1 MAGRAWAPSPSRW
14 TAAAAMAARRWPPA
28 STPRARS
35 SIWSRPDLTLEP
47 GRDPIEMHGRRAAR
61 QQVLAEIEAGCV
73 SRRRADQLAA
83 DHDHRVGAAVIGLA
97 AELLQPLGDVHGVA
111 DEGVIDATGRA
122 DIADQRR
129 AAVDADAD
137 ADRLQPL
144 AGTAGVV

>member
-35 SIWSRPDLTLEP
+35 SLWSRPDLTLEP

-73 SRRRADQLAA
+73 SRRRAD
-83 DHDHRVGAAVIGLA
+83 
-97 AELLQPLGDVHGVA
+97 
-111 DEGVIDATGRA
+111 
-122 DIADQRR
+122 
-129 AAVDADAD
+129 VDADAD

-144 AGTAGVV
+144 AGTAGVVGMQPAGDGQRRAQRAFGAVRLVHRRTPERHHRIADILVDRPAFMLDDGAE